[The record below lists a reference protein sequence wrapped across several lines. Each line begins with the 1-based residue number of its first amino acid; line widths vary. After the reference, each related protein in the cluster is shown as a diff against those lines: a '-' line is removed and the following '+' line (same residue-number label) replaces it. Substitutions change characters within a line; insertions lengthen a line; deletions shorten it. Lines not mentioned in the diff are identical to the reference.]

1 MDAEADCRFC
11 FFFEK
16 ADVDGKGSR
25 EGARFARHW
34 YEKDTLLPV
43 VPGRLPK
50 IDVDKLNSYP
60 DSYNSLAALSSNS
73 FHLGVYC
80 RDDNWQN
87 GVPDADRDWA
97 LQLKNRMGEY
107 MISKREDPGDEG
119 VEDEDGQRGRLAAFA
134 TPSNDL
140 QRDFLN
146 GMFDRLGRVDRTTA
160 GQEGWRS
167 RRA

>member
-1 MDAEADCRFC
+1 MH
-11 FFFEK
+11 
-16 ADVDGKGSR
+16 S
-25 EGARFARHW
+25 
-34 YEKDTLLPV
+34 
-43 VPGRLPK
+43 
-50 IDVDKLNSYP
+50 
-60 DSYNSLAALSSNS
+60 SLAALSSNS
-73 FHLGVYC
+73 FHLEAYC

-87 GVPDADRDWA
+87 GVPDADWDCKCFATSSTKHRLHHALTTTTGA

-119 VEDEDGQRGRLAAFA
+119 IEDEDGQRGRLAAFA

-140 QRDFLN
+140 QRDFSN